1 MLSASDPPAMHAK
14 SMFAKTEEDTM
25 EKICTARARRITTA
39 LLLCVA
45 ASAGAQ
51 QVYPAKPIRI
61 ISPYAPGGTTDLLAR
76 LVAPKLTESWGQPII
91 VDPRPGGNT
100 IIGSE
105 IVIKSPP
112 DGYTLLSILVSHV
125 IVPNLAPT
133 PYDAVRDF
141 AALATIASTQLVLVV
156 HPSVPA
162 KNVQELIALAK
173 SKPGQLNYGS
183 GGSGTVT
190 HLAGEFFG
198 MQAGIKTQHIPYKGS
213 SQVLIDLVGGQIHMY
228 FGPPLVV
235 LPHIRSGR
243 LRTIAVSGDT
253 RLAALPEV
261 PTAIEAGVKGFELT
275 TWYGLL
281 APAATPRA
289 IVDKWGAEMAKV
301 LSMPDI
307 REKLLSQG
315 MDPFISTPDQFAA
328 LIKADLVKFARIIK
342 TGNIK
347 LEQ

>member
-1 MLSASDPPAMHAK
+1 MLSAIDPPVMQTKQYAAK
-14 SMFAKTEEDTM
+14 SEERTM
-25 EKICTARARRITTA
+25 TKICTALGRRVIA
-39 LLLCVA
+39 AVLLCLA

-61 ISPYAPGGTTDLLAR
+61 VSPYAPGGSTDVLAR
-76 LVAPKLTESWGQPII
+76 LVGSKLSESWGQPII

-100 IIGSE
+100 ILG
-105 IVIKSPP
+105 
-112 DGYTLLSILVSHV
+112 
-125 IVPNLAPT
+125 PT

-141 AALATIASTQLVLVV
+141 AALGTIASTQLVLVV

-162 KNVQELIALAK
+162 RNVQELIALAK

-190 HLAGEFFG
+190 HLAGEFFN
-198 MQAGIKTQHIPYKGS
+198 MQAGIKTQHIPYKGA
-213 SQVLIDLVGGQIHMY
+213 SQALVDLVGGQIHMY
-228 FGPPLVV
+228 FGPPLIV
-235 LPHIRSGR
+235 LSNIKSGR
-243 LRTIAVSGDT
+243 LRPLATSGNT
-253 RLAALPEV
+253 RLATLPDV

-281 APAATPRA
+281 APAATPRP

-301 LSMPDI
+301 LSMSDI

-315 MDPFISTPDQFAA
+315 LDPLISTPDQFAA
-328 LIKADLVKFARIIK
+328 LIKADLIKFARIIK

>member
-1 MLSASDPPAMHAK
+1 M
-14 SMFAKTEEDTM
+14 T
-25 EKICTARARRITTA
+25 KIRIALARRITA
-39 LLLCVA
+39 SVLLCFA

-51 QVYPAKPIRI
+51 PVYPVKPIRI
-61 ISPYAPGGTTDLLAR
+61 ISPYAPGGSTDVLAR
-76 LVAPKLTESWGQPII
+76 LVGSKLTEIWGQPII
-91 VDPRPGGNT
+91 IDPRPGGNT

-105 IVIKSPP
+105 IMTKASP
-112 DGYTLLSILVSHV
+112 DGYTLLSVLISHV

-133 PYDAVRDF
+133 PYDAIRDF
-141 AALATIASTQLVLVV
+141 AALGTIASTSLVLVV

-173 SKPGQLNYGS
+173 SKPGQLNYAS
-183 GGSGTVT
+183 GGGGTVT
-190 HLAGEFFG
+190 HLAGAYFN
-198 MQAGIKTQHIPYKGS
+198 MQAGIKTQHIPYKGA
-213 SQVLIDLVGGQIHMY
+213 SQALVDLLAGQVQMY
-228 FGPPLVV
+228 FGPPLIVQSPV
-235 LPHIRSGR
+235 RNGR
-243 LRTIAVSGDT
+243 LRALLTSGNA
-253 RLAALPEV
+253 RLATMPDV
-261 PTAIEAGVKGFELT
+261 PTAAEAGVKGFELG

-289 IVDKWGAEMAKV
+289 IIDKWGADMAKV

-315 MDPFISTPDQFAA
+315 LDPFISTPDQFAA
-328 LIKADLVKFARIIK
+328 LIKADSAKIARIIK